1 MIQFHVGQKVVC
13 IADWTASQH
22 QLAQR
27 RGVTLPV
34 EGTVYT
40 IRSIQFIEGHGVH
53 LCFYEL
59 VNPVEKFRGHG
70 RMEQSFGADKF
81 RPIVTRKTS
90 IEIFTDMLNKAPEE
104 VPA

>member
-22 QLAQR
+22 RLAQR
-27 RGVTLPV
+27 RGVTIPV
-34 EGTVYT
+34 SGVVYT
-40 IRSIQFIEGHGVH
+40 VRSIQLLDGHDAH

-81 RPIVTRKTS
+81 RPIVTRKTDIS
-90 IEIFTDMLNKAPEE
+90 IFTAMLHTQRMG